1 MDGFSYIRKKLI
13 ERIFQLTEKQPVVSP
28 IPGLL
33 VSRRESPTEPNSY
46 MLPPG
51 ICIAVQGAKRVLL
64 GEEYYIYDVKNFL
77 LTSLDLPVT
86 AQVIETSREK
96 PYIGMTWEIDMKI
109 LTELIVEYGVSKKY
123 ETPSRGMSLGKVTV
137 QLLDAF
143 RRMLDLLDEP
153 ESIPVLLP
161 VIKKEI
167 TYRLLTSEQGSKL
180 VQMAMSEKNDVM
192 KAVNH
197 LKERFN
203 ETVNMKELAE
213 LVGMSVSSFYQHF
226 KTLTGITPLQYQ
238 KKLRLCEA
246 RRLLMAGSDVT
257 TAAYQVGYESLSQF
271 SREYRRFFG
280 VSPSQDARRFK
291 QDVFIEVVR

>member
-1 MDGFSYIRKKLI
+1 MDEFEYVRKKLI
-13 ERIFQLTEKQPVVSP
+13 ERILHLTEKQPVVSP
-28 IPGLL
+28 LPGLT

-51 ICIAVQGAKRVLL
+51 ICIAIQGAKRVLL
-64 GEEYYIYDVKNFL
+64 GEEYYVYDVNNFL

-86 AQVIETSREK
+86 AQVIEASREK
-96 PYIGMTWEIDMKI
+96 PYIGLVWEIDMDI
-109 LTELIVEYGVSKKY
+109 LTELIVESRFCVR
-123 ETPSRGMSLGKVTV
+123 EDRPSRGMSLGRVTH
-137 QLLDAF
+137 QILDAF

-153 ESIPVLLP
+153 ENIPVLLP
-161 VIKKEI
+161 VIKREI

-180 VQMAMSEKNDVM
+180 FQMAMSEKTNVM
-192 KAVNH
+192 KAVNY
-197 LKERFN
+197 LKEHFN
-203 ETVNMKELAE
+203 EKVNMKELAE

-226 KTLTGITPLQYQ
+226 KALTGMTPLQYQ

-280 VSPSQDARRFK
+280 VSPSHDAKEFK
-291 QDVFIEVVR
+291 QGIYEKVLH